1 MSQTPTQF
9 MNELLESNTP
19 TTKAPA
25 VQTTSTT
32 ENKVS
37 KTPDKQTNR
46 NTKYNMT
53 QRRQRYHENKE
64 RLTKL
69 NKDAE
74 KALAPL
80 LTNLEDIFLILSQL
94 PNFSHKV
101 NLKSYL
107 KEAYYLELRLRK
119 K

>member
-19 TTKAPA
+19 ITIAPT
-25 VQTTSTT
+25 VQATSTT
-32 ENKVS
+32 ENKAS
-37 KTPDKQTNR
+37 KTSSKKASS
-46 NTKYNMT
+46 KYNLT